1 MAYTTVSLLK
11 TYLGATT
18 SNDDT
23 LLTALIARAQA
34 IIDAY
39 CQRTFEASANTSKTF
54 DADRDTDGA
63 WLYLDEDLASINTV
77 TNGDGDVLTAS
88 TEYMT
93 EPRNRTPYFA
103 IKLISQSGLSW
114 TWTTAPENAITISGK
129 WAYSTSAPD
138 DIVHAT
144 LRLAAYLYRQ
154 RDNAADLDRPM
165 YVGNATILPSQLPS
179 DIKTILAPYRRLV

>member
-129 WAYSTSAPD
+129 WAYSTTAPD

>member
-129 WAYSTSAPD
+129 WAYSTTAPD

-154 RDNAADLDRPM
+154 RDNAADLDRA
-165 YVGNATILPSQLPS
+165 VIAGNATILPAQLPS

>member
-129 WAYSTSAPD
+129 WAYSTTAPD

-154 RDNAADLDRPM
+154 RDNAADLDRPV
-165 YVGNATILPSQLPS
+165 YVGNATILPAQLPS

>member
-129 WAYSTSAPD
+129 WAYSTTAPD

-154 RDNAADLDRPM
+154 RDNAADLDRPV

>member
-129 WAYSTSAPD
+129 WAYSTTAPD

-154 RDNAADLDRPM
+154 RDNAADLDRPL

>member
-154 RDNAADLDRPM
+154 RDNAADLDRA
-165 YVGNATILPSQLPS
+165 VIAGNATILPAQLPS

>member
-154 RDNAADLDRPM
+154 RDNAADLDRPV